1 MSKSY
6 LRQLALEALLLADPV
21 AKASFV
27 KDLQW
32 RWGLPVG
39 IGLVLTEPLAG
50 LPGRPQKPL
59 IVPPQQVKQRSLHT
73 IEGRATLL
81 HALAHIEF
89 NAINLALDII
99 WRYDGMPESFYGDW
113 LCVAYEEVQHFELLN
128 QHLQHL
134 GYAYGDFPAHDGLWD
149 MAERTKNDLVA
160 RLALVPRT
168 LEARGLDACPVV
180 RAKLAHAGD
189 EQAAAI
195 LDIILRDEV
204 GHVALG
210 NKWYRWLCEQ
220 EHLDAIAIYPGLA
233 TQYRAPRLRGPFN
246 IPARLAAGFHAQEIE
261 YLQQQASQPATRPI
275 VPAEGQTPQT

>member
-1 MSKSY
+1 MSKPY
-6 LRQLALEALLLADPV
+6 LRHLALEALLLSDPD

-27 KDLQW
+27 KGLQQ
-32 RWGLPVG
+32 RGSLPVG
-39 IGLVLTEPLAG
+39 ADLVLSEPLEG
-50 LPGRPQKPL
+50 LPGRPAKPL
-59 IVPPQQVKQRSLHT
+59 IVSPQQVKQRSLHT
-73 IEGRATLL
+73 AEGRATLL

-99 WRYDGMPESFYGDW
+99 WRYEGMPPSFYGDW
-113 LCVAYEEVQHFELLN
+113 LCVAYEEVLHFELLN
-128 QHLQHL
+128 HHLHYL

-220 EHLDAIAIYPGLA
+220 ESLDAIAIYPGLA

-246 IPARLAAGFHAQEIE
+246 IPARLAAGFHAEEID
-261 YLQQQASQPATRPI
+261 YLQQQAP
-275 VPAEGQTPQT
+275 